1 MHCKGRLSGR
11 WLVAGR
17 LIAGRGRN
25 LPDPGG
31 HKLPACA
38 TRGGRAHMAID
49 EGLPRTGQPLLSYM
63 DGVDTAY
70 APLRRCFSEC

>member
-1 MHCKGRLSGR
+1 
-11 WLVAGR
+11 
-17 LIAGRGRN
+17 
-25 LPDPGG
+25 
-31 HKLPACA
+31 
-38 TRGGRAHMAID
+38 MAID